1 MSQETGTNTNN
12 QLTVNSDTSKIFIGD
27 NRHDNFAYA
36 KDNSAGTDDI
46 TIPAGT
52 LFGRI
57 SATGYVIPLES
68 GASDGSQFPIGILRE
83 DKTILYG
90 EDYDDEITLCVEGRV
105 ARAKVIFQGSD
116 TMATVV
122 SSRRLDD
129 RIGSDTVGIK
139 LVASTELTGY
149 DND

>member
-1 MSQETGTNTNN
+1 MSQTTGTNTNN

-27 NRHDNFAYA
+27 NRHEIFAYA
-36 KDNSAGTDDI
+36 YNNVTNDDV

-57 SATGYVIPLES
+57 HSTGYVVPLAS
-68 GASDGSQFPIGILRE
+68 GATDGSQFPIGILRE

-90 EDYDDEITLCVEGRV
+90 EDFDGDITLCVEGRV
-105 ARAKVIFQGSD
+105 ARGKVILDGSD
-116 TMATVV
+116 TLATVI
-122 SSRRLDD
+122 SSRRIDD
-129 RIGSDTVGIK
+129 RIGADTVGIK
-139 LVASTELTGY
+139 LVDSTEMTAY

>member
-27 NRHDNFAYA
+27 NRHDLFNYA
-36 KDNSAGTDDI
+36 NDNSGGTDDI

-52 LFGRI
+52 LFGRKH
-57 SATGYVIPLES
+57 ADGYVIPLAS

-83 DKTILYG
+83 DKTIVYG
-90 EDYDDEITLCVEGRV
+90 EDFDGQITLCVEGRV
-105 ARAKVIFQGSD
+105 AEDKVIFQGSD
-116 TMATVV
+116 TLNTVV
-122 SSRRLDD
+122 SSRRLRD

-139 LVASTELTGY
+139 LVPSTEMTGH

>member
-1 MSQETGTNTNN
+1 MAQTTGTNTNN

-27 NRHDNFAYA
+27 NRHDIFNYA
-36 KDNSAGTDDI
+36 KVNLTNDDI

-57 SATGYVIPLES
+57 SATGYVTPLAS

-90 EDYDDEITLCVEGRV
+90 EDFDGQVTLCVEGRV
-105 ARAKVIFQGSD
+105 AEDKVIFQGSD
-116 TMATVV
+116 TMNTVV
-122 SSRRLDD
+122 SSRRLRD

-139 LVASTELTGY
+139 LVPSTEMTGY

>member
-1 MSQETGTNTNN
+1 MGQTTGTNTNN

-27 NRHDNFAYA
+27 NRHDLFDYAY
-36 KDNSAGTDDI
+36 DNTAGPDDV

-57 SATGYVIPLES
+57 HATGKVTPLTS
-68 GASDGSQFPIGILRE
+68 GASDGSQYPIGILRE

-90 EDYDDEITLCVEGRV
+90 EEFDGQVTLCVEGRV
-105 ARAKVIFQGSD
+105 AEDKVIFQGSD
-116 TMATVV
+116 TLNTVI
-122 SSRRLDD
+122 SDRRLRD

-139 LVASTELTGY
+139 LVVSTEITAY